1 MNNEYPK
8 WKYRGTESRTVDN
21 LDEEEAL
28 GAEWGDS
35 PGWESGPHPALDQP
49 FVPPVDGADAGPE
62 AVDPALKPEDEGDKA
77 QEGEAAAA
85 EGEAKKAVD
94 MDAMFKKK
102 DANSDGKVSKEE
114 FLKGSKDAAKSE
126 TQFGKKDKDSDG
138 NLTLEEFKAGG
149 KKKAA

>member
-1 MNNEYPK
+1 MKPII
-8 WKYRGTESRTVDN
+8 TLFAVLSIASISFSA
-21 LDEEEAL
+21 DEAK
-28 GAEWGDS
+28 
-35 PGWESGPHPALDQP
+35 
-49 FVPPVDGADAGPE
+49 
-62 AVDPALKPEDEGDKA
+62 KP
-77 QEGEAAAA
+77 A
-85 EGEAKKAVD
+85 EGAKKAVD

-114 FLKGSKDAAKSE
+114 FLKGQKDAAKAE